1 MNSYSESGVLCREGM
16 RVVGALWGTS
26 VQYEFMKNINS
37 CEFMYEFIK
46 YEFIWIWIHILWIH
60 MNSYFMNSYEFMY
73 EFIKHMNSYTNSYE
87 FIWIHIHIHV
97 HIWMGTVGH
106 FSTTWI
112 HEKYE
117 FIWIHVWTWT
127 HMIEFIWIPIP
138 DSYSYSYMNSYEFIY
153 EFMKHMNSYGFSY
166 IHEFMYV
173 WINFETNKFEHQKTS
188 EFNIFSN
195 LSGCWHAKWEQ
206 LQLLAI
212 SFSLS
217 ELLFL
222 SHSSEH
228 PECGWSCL
236 GQGCSQQCW
245 IHLGERPVTTG
256 MKTQRQK
263 LVCSSAGCWG
273 DDLVVAAWFSSR
285 RQLSRP
291 ATVQRGAEKILQID
305 NTADCA
311 GSLDPTCVKCNRR
324 VSVAEH
330 FYDESLFFA

>member
-1 MNSYSESGVLCREGM
+1 MNSYSYSCSYMNGHC
-16 RVVGALWGTS
+16 GAL
-26 VQYEFMKNINS
+26 QYNLNS
-37 CEFMYEFIK
+37 WK
-46 YEFIWIWIHILWIH
+46 IWIHMNSCMNMNSYDWIH
-60 MNSYFMNSYEFMY
+60 MNSYSWFIFMN
-73 EFIKHMNSYTNSYE
+73 
-87 FIWIHIHIHV
+87 
-97 HIWMGTVGH
+97 
-106 FSTTWI
+106 
-112 HEKYE
+112 
-117 FIWIHVWTWT
+117 
-127 HMIEFIWIPIP
+127 
-138 DSYSYSYMNSYEFIY
+138 SYMNSYEFIY
-153 EFMKHMNSYGFSY
+153 EFMKYMNSYGFSY
-166 IHEFMYV
+166 IHEFVYV
-173 WINFETNKFEHQKTS
+173 WINLETNKFEHQKTS

-236 GQGCSQQCW
+236 RQGCSQQCC

-273 DDLVVAAWFSSR
+273 DDLVVAAWFSSW